1 MNTKHI
7 EAFISGSALEHFSI
21 ANPVR
26 ETAINAYL
34 PGLELSE
41 LVPQIE
47 LLSSLATRLD
57 CAGGLPVSEEN
68 LRCYVQTLEE
78 LGRQVELL
86 AGQFPQALAAPRLSP
101 WRSSDSTAKGTGNP
115 SGHCQTE
122 QA

>member
-7 EAFISGSALEHFSI
+7 EAFISGSALEHFRI
-21 ANPVR
+21 THLVR

-68 LRCYVQTLEE
+68 LRCYVQTLDE
-78 LGRQVELL
+78 LGRQAALL
-86 AGQFPQALAAPRLSP
+86 AGQIPQALASPRLSP
-101 WRSSDSTAKGTGNP
+101 WRGSDSTAKGTSNP